1 MKNTDAI
8 GKIVWLMG
16 QSKYHKHWSVQDIY
30 RLIYPALAL
39 QQFRLYENE
48 KMPFGLIT
56 WAFLTE
62 EVANNYVKRKRKLQ
76 PDDWKAGNQLWSIDV
91 IIPFGK
97 VLPVIREARQFLSDR
112 YGKNIKIQGHR
123 TSGRIWKIHL

>member
-30 RLIYPALAL
+30 RLIYPAVAL

-76 PDDWKAGNQLWSIDV
+76 PDDWKSGNQLWSIDV